1 LICLNKVTTEGVGK
15 MLDYSRSFIE
25 VQFPVSKVSKES
37 YKERKA
43 NLGQTLTGL
52 GKWWGRKPLILVR
65 ATLLGVLMPV
75 SDNPSKDREIFLKVL
90 TMDDEG
96 LYLRKSKNLT
106 MKELYSLLDE
116 KERTKYFDSESTED
130 KPKYIQGLSMEEREE
145 LQKLAFIRLTYDE
158 KLVYCDRPEHVKN
171 LTENAWK
178 EINEYLGTNASSLKE
193 LIKELG
199 EKRYGHTPRV
209 GDCFAGGGS
218 IPFEAARMGAD
229 VYASDLNP
237 VASLLTWASLNIAG
251 ASDAEVEKLRE
262 FQEKVYKE
270 VDKQIIEWKIEHNE
284 KGHRA
289 DSFLY
294 CNETICPECGYKVP
308 LAPSWV
314 IGKGTKTVAILKD
327 NGIDGFDIDI
337 VQDATKEQFKESDKN
352 ITIRNNKVYCPHCE
366 METPIYAIRGDRKDA
381 EGNTVFGLRKWEKHE
396 FIPRNDDVF
405 QERLYAIRY
414 VKDYIDEKGKLKTER
429 YYTTPTKEDLEREK
443 RVIDLLSER
452 FNEWQEKGYIPS
464 MMIEEGYNTDQPMR
478 ERGWQYWHQLFNPRQ
493 LLTHGLFNLVVNNYA
508 QNKFE
513 QVCGI
518 LGINKLINWN
528 GKLSRWNSDGANEKG
543 QEVFSN
549 QALNTLYNYITRT
562 MISLDTTWFFNI
574 NNEYI
579 FANKLVRTEDARSID
594 KVNDIWVTDPPYAD
608 AVNYHEL

>member
-1 LICLNKVTTEGVGK
+1 

-25 VQFPVSKVSKES
+25 MQFPVSKVSKES

-75 SDNPSKDREIFLKVL
+75 SDNPVKDREIFLKIL

-116 KERTKYFDSESTED
+116 KERAKYFDSESTED

-229 VYASDLNP
+229 IYASDLNP

-251 ASDAEVEKLRE
+251 ASDEEVVKLRE

-270 VDKQIIEWKIEHNE
+270 VDKRVIEWKIEHNE
-284 KGHRA
+284 QGHRA
-289 DSFLY
+289 DSYLY

-381 EGNTVFGLRKWEKHE
+381 EGNTVYGLRRWEKHE
-396 FIPRNDDVF
+396 FIPRKDDVF

-414 VKDYIDEKGKLKTER
+414 VKEYIDEKGKLKTER
-429 YYTTPTKEDLEREK
+429 YYTAPTKEDLDREK

-452 FNEWQEKGYIPS
+452 FNKWQEKGYIPS

-493 LLTHGLFNLVVNNYA
+493 LLVNGLFSKVIGEYG
-508 QNKFE
+508 NKSIE
-513 QVCGI
+513 ISVGL
-518 LGINKLINWN
+518 LGINRIANWN
-528 GKLSRWNSDGANEKG
+528 AKLSRWNPGVGTEQG
-543 QEVFSN
+543 QEVYSN
-549 QALNTLYNYITRT
+549 QALNTLYDYGTR
-562 MISLDTTWFFNI
+562 SNRFLKNSWFFNI
-574 NNEYI
+574 YNEYI
-579 FANKLVRTEDARSID
+579 ECKRLVSI
-594 KVNDIWVTDPPYAD
+594 
-608 AVNYHEL
+608 

>member
-1 LICLNKVTTEGVGK
+1 

-25 VQFPVSKVSKES
+25 MQFPVSKVSKES

-75 SDNPSKDREIFLKVL
+75 SDNPVKDREIFLKIL

-106 MKELYSLLDE
+106 MKELYSILNK
-116 KERTKYFDSESTED
+116 KERAKYFDSESTEE

-145 LQKLAFIRLTYDE
+145 LQKLAFNRLTYDE

-178 EINEYLGTNASSLKE
+178 EINEHLGTNASSLQE

-251 ASDAEVEKLRE
+251 ASDEEVEKLRE

-270 VDKQIIEWKIEHNE
+270 VDKQIVEWKIEHNE
-284 KGHRA
+284 KGHSA
-289 DSFLY
+289 DSYLY

-366 METPIYAIRGDRKDA
+366 METPMYAIRGDRKDS
-381 EGNTVFGLRKWEKHE
+381 ECNTIYGLRKWEKNE
-396 FIPRNDDVF
+396 FIPRKDDVF

-414 VKDYIDEKGKLKTER
+414 VKNYIDEKGKLKTER
-429 YYTTPTKEDLEREK
+429 YYTAPTKEDLDREK
-443 RVIDLLSER
+443 RVIDLLAER
-452 FNEWQEKGYIPS
+452 FNEWQEKGYIPD
-464 MMIEEGYNTDQPMR
+464 MMIEEGDETTRLQR

-493 LLTHGLFNLVVNNYA
+493 LLVSGLVIDMVM
-508 QNKFE
+508 
-513 QVCGI
+513 
-518 LGINKLINWN
+518 
-528 GKLSRWNSDGANEKG
+528 KLSVTKSEIIIGLLGLNKVIDWNSKLCVWHSGGHVENS
-543 QEVFSN
+543 QNTFLN
-549 QALNTLYNYITRT
+549 QALNTL
-562 MISLDTTWFFNI
+562 
-574 NNEYI
+574 
-579 FANKLVRTEDARSID
+579 
-594 KVNDIWVTDPPYAD
+594 
-608 AVNYHEL
+608 